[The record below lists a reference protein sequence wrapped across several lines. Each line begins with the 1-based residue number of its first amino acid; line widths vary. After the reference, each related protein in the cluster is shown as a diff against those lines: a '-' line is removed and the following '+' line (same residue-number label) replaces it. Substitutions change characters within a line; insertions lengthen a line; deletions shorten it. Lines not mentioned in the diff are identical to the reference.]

1 MLFIFWMKRTGLVS
15 ESSSLIKEK
24 AFWPETEP
32 EQLNSKKTSPE
43 SQSWIGNAAKKPRRN
58 DFEVW
63 NLSVM
68 AAQIQYKYKYAEV
81 IQSRN
86 GGTTLDSGN
95 VETATAS
102 RLLRLS
108 AQEQAGSIFATKNQ
122 PINNALLQKHK
133 YWFSANAAVD
143 LELVSR
149 FYLCSMR
156 YTIMKTPTP
165 KILVVHYFFFQYF
178 LKEKYKNIKT

>member
-1 MLFIFWMKRTGLVS
+1 
-15 ESSSLIKEK
+15 
-24 AFWPETEP
+24 
-32 EQLNSKKTSPE
+32 
-43 SQSWIGNAAKKPRRN
+43 
-58 DFEVW
+58 
-63 NLSVM
+63 M

-133 YWFSANAAVD
+133 YQFSANAVVD
-143 LELVSR
+143 LGLESR

>member
-1 MLFIFWMKRTGLVS
+1 MKWTGLVS

-24 AFWPETEP
+24 AFWHETER
-32 EQLNSKKTSPE
+32 EQLNSKKTSPK

-68 AAQIQYKYKYAEV
+68 AAQVQYKYKYAVV

-122 PINNALLQKHK
+122 PINNALLQIHK
-133 YWFSANAAVD
+133 YRFSANAVVD
-143 LELVSR
+143 LGLVSR
-149 FYLCSMR
+149 FYLCS
-156 YTIMKTPTP
+156 
-165 KILVVHYFFFQYF
+165 LHNH
-178 LKEKYKNIKT
+178 EDSNS

>member
-1 MLFIFWMKRTGLVS
+1 MLFIFWMKQKGFVS
-15 ESSSLIKEK
+15 ESSRLNKEK
-24 AFWPETEP
+24 VLWPETER

-68 AAQIQYKYKYAEV
+68 AAQIQYKYKYTEV
-81 IQSRN
+81 IQIRN

-108 AQEQAGSIFATKNQ
+108 A
-122 PINNALLQKHK
+122 
-133 YWFSANAAVD
+133 
-143 LELVSR
+143 
-149 FYLCSMR
+149 
-156 YTIMKTPTP
+156 
-165 KILVVHYFFFQYF
+165 
-178 LKEKYKNIKT
+178 

>member
-1 MLFIFWMKRTGLVS
+1 MKWTGLVS

-24 AFWPETEP
+24 AFWPETER
-32 EQLNSKKTSPE
+32 EQLNSKKTSPK

-68 AAQIQYKYKYAEV
+68 AAQIQYKYKYTEV

-108 AQEQAGSIFATKNQ
+108 AQEQAGSIFATK
-122 PINNALLQKHK
+122 INRSTMLCFKKHK
-133 YWFSANAAVD
+133 CRFFVDAVFD
-143 LELVSR
+143 LGLVSW

-156 YTIMKTPTP
+156 YTIMKTQTP
-165 KILVVHYFFFQYF
+165 KIPVVHNFLLVFF
-178 LKEKYKNIKT
+178 KEKYKNIKT

>member
-1 MLFIFWMKRTGLVS
+1 
-15 ESSSLIKEK
+15 
-24 AFWPETEP
+24 
-32 EQLNSKKTSPE
+32 
-43 SQSWIGNAAKKPRRN
+43 
-58 DFEVW
+58 
-63 NLSVM
+63 M
-68 AAQIQYKYKYAEV
+68 AAQIQYKYKYTEV

-108 AQEQAGSIFATKNQ
+108 AQEQAGSIFATKKQ

-133 YWFSANAAVD
+133 YQFSANAAVD

-165 KILVVHYFFFQYF
+165 KILVVHYFPSVFSQRK
-178 LKEKYKNIKT
+178 LQN